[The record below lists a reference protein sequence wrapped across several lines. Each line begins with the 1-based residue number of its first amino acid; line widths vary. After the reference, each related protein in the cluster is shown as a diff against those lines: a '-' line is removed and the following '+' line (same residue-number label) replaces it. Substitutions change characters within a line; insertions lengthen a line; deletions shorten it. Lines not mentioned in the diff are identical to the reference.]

1 MTPAHQITPLYRQEF
16 GPCTELLTVPGPPR
30 MPIAA
35 GARAA
40 ALAITCR
47 LYTDIGT
54 LHLIRGRDSLATG
67 FLAIHPRLSPHHA
80 TPAVT
85 VQACGQVHFDGVYL
99 HHVLQPFI
107 ELEIQHVVS
116 LHLEQLRALP
126 VPEGL
131 LSVSDQ
137 AVRMAVGTGE
147 AYVRDAESYLTVS
160 WESGRQNYRWAAF
173 QDTTSTLN
181 LRPVITCTRQNQT
194 ALRGFDQEL
203 TAAYQQQDHLT
214 PIAIG
219 LAALR
224 IHQADIQIAT
234 HDHHRYWTE
243 FTVQHVRNALSI

>member
-16 GPCTELLTVPGPPR
+16 GPCTGLLTVPGSPR
-30 MPIAA
+30 MPVAA
-35 GARAA
+35 GVKAA
-40 ALAITCR
+40 ALAFTCR

-54 LHLIRGRDSLATG
+54 LHLIRSRDSLATG

-85 VQACGQVHFDGVYL
+85 VQACGQIQFDGVYL
-99 HHVLQPFI
+99 HHALQPFL

-126 VPEGL
+126 LPEGL

-147 AYVRDAESYLTVS
+147 ACVRDADNYLTVS
-160 WESGRQNYRWAAF
+160 WESGRQNYRWATF
-173 QDTTSTLN
+173 QDNTSTLN

-194 ALRGFDQEL
+194 A
-203 TAAYQQQDHLT
+203 
-214 PIAIG
+214 
-219 LAALR
+219 
-224 IHQADIQIAT
+224 
-234 HDHHRYWTE
+234 
-243 FTVQHVRNALSI
+243 